1 MIYCKTIQFLMGEK
15 KPMTHSYT
23 FFDFILKPEELSLYH
38 RNNRLEL
45 GLKGYKLLVTLVENH
60 NKLVPKDDL
69 IASAWDNQIVT
80 DGTLSKQIERIR
92 QVLSEHHPDE
102 VFIETFRGIGY
113 KFTPTVREF
122 KDQKNEL
129 KKWKKTI
136 ISVSLIPL
144 IVLLYFYPFGSNQ
157 QAEDSIQ
164 SKPFNLAVIPSAQ
177 GDEFIKIGGISYL
190 SSLLDKNPQILS
202 LSPQS
207 TWFTQTDKQ
216 KAAIELQDSK
226 QLDYVLLVD
235 LKEVDDKKIAQLQLK
250 NYKDI
255 DVKKEITTH
264 DYKTLFSQTNNWIRE
279 QLKIN
284 QLDSI
289 SDFNRNLS
297 NDSFALESFLR
308 GLKESTNRNYS
319 KAIDY
324 FQTAI
329 NQDLGFDL
337 ARIRMAEAQILSSD
351 YNSASSILDVLL
363 AKKVQDD
370 ELNLWIQA
378 LNANVLIYS
387 EHSSKAEPLIE
398 SALILA
404 DKLKNTKIT
413 EKLLY
418 LQATIFLQKGEIDKA
433 IDSTLKQRELL
444 EQNNNDKSRIYR
456 VDNNLGYLYNYA
468 KVYINAEKYIRLA
481 LADFEKQ
488 NNISGMF
495 SSYITLAGVLY
506 QQAKFEQEELY
517 INKAEGLLDLVEN
530 KRLTLAFYETK
541 AYLQIE
547 MGKHTELS
555 ETISEIEKLS
565 LELKTDEPQ
574 ILALGVKLELA
585 TRKSDIEKIK
595 LLIPVVDEFAEKIKT
610 TQPIIQTQMLFKLI
624 DSTLLTDDQEL
635 TDRYFSELKTISEV
649 QSNWSEEIQYLQVL
663 ISLERGNFEEGQ
675 NLLQTLLSES
685 LRKKH
690 HLNALKYSEKLLE
703 LAVKNSDFA
712 EVEKNLNQISPIKPT
727 NYPFARYKAQ
737 LAAHNNDYFQAASL
751 MQELKNTSNE
761 WWKTEDQ
768 LLLEEYLNRVK
779 SE

>member
-1 MIYCKTIQFLMGEK
+1 
-15 KPMTHSYT
+15 MTHSYT
-23 FFDFILKPEELSLYH
+23 FFFFFLKQEELSLYH

-45 GLKGYKLLVTLVENH
+45 GLKGYKLLVALVENH
-60 NKLVPKDDL
+60 NRLVPKDDL

-92 QVLSEHHPDE
+92 QALSEYHPDE
-102 VFIETFRGIGY
+102 VFIETVRGIGY
-113 KFTPTVREF
+113 KFIPTVKEF
-122 KDQKNEL
+122 KDKENEL
-129 KKWKKTI
+129 RKWKKTI

-144 IVLLYFYPFGSNQ
+144 IVLLYFYPFGTNQ
-157 QAEDSIQ
+157 QSEQ
-164 SKPFNLAVIPSAQ
+164 NLPNKPFNLAVIPSVQ

-190 SSLLDKNPQILS
+190 SNLLDKNPQILS

-216 KAAIELQDSK
+216 KVAIELQDSK
-226 QLDYVLLVD
+226 QLDYILLVD
-235 LKEVDDKKIAQLQLK
+235 LTEIDDKKITQLQLK

-255 DVKKEITTH
+255 DIKKEITTS
-264 DYKTLFSQTNNWIRE
+264 DYKALFSQTNNWVRE

-284 QLDSI
+284 KQDTN

-297 NDSFALESFLR
+297 DDSFALESFLR

-329 NQDLGFDL
+329 NQDSAFDL
-337 ARIRMAEAQILSSD
+337 AWIRMAEAQILSSD
-351 YNSASSILDVLL
+351 YNSASAILDVLSV
-363 AKKVQDD
+363 KNVQDE
-370 ELNLWIQA
+370 ELNLWIQS
-378 LNANVLIYS
+378 LKANVLVYS
-387 EHSSKAEPLIE
+387 EQSSEAEALIE

-418 LQATIFLQKGEIDKA
+418 LQATIFLQKSEFDKA
-433 IDSTLKQRELL
+433 IDSTLKQRKLL
-444 EQNNNDKSRIYR
+444 EKNNNDKSRISR

-468 KVYINAEKYIRLA
+468 KDYINAEKYIRLA
-481 LADFEKQ
+481 LTDFEKD
-488 NNISGMF
+488 NHISGMF
-495 SSYITLAGVLY
+495 SSYITLAGTLY

-547 MGKHTELS
+547 IGKHTELS

-624 DSTLLTDDQEL
+624 DSTLLTDDKEL
-635 TDRYFSELKTISEV
+635 TDRYFSELKTISEE
-649 QSNWSEEIQYLQVL
+649 QTNWSEEIQYLQAL
-663 ISLERGNFEEGQ
+663 ISLERGNIEEVQ
-675 NLLQTLLSES
+675 NLLQTLLSDS
-685 LRKKH
+685 LQKKH
-690 HLNALKYSEKLLE
+690 HLNALKYSKKILE

-712 EVEKNLNQISPIKPT
+712 EVEKNLNQISHLNPT
-727 NYPFARYKAQ
+727 IYPFARYKAQ
-737 LAAHNNDYFQAASL
+737 LAAHKKDYFKAASL
-751 MQELKNTSNE
+751 MQELRNTSNE
-761 WWKTEDQ
+761 WWNIEDQ
-768 LLLEEYLNRVK
+768 LLLESYLNEVK
-779 SE
+779 KQ